1 MPTFIMLTR
10 VSPEAVKAP
19 QTLEKLEQDA
29 MLHIRAECPEVE
41 WRQSYALL
49 GPYDYLDIF
58 SAPDIETAAKV
69 ATLIRAYGR
78 AHSEVWAAT
87 EWERFKQILRGMPQA
102 A

>member
-1 MPTFIMLTR
+1 MPAFIMLTR

-19 QTLEKLEQDA
+19 QSLEELERDA
-29 MLHIRAECPEVE
+29 MQQIRIRCPAVE

-49 GPYDYLDIF
+49 GPYDYLDVF
-58 SAPDIETAAKV
+58 EAPDLETAHKV
-69 ATLIRAYGR
+69 ATLIRAYGH

-87 EWERFKQILRGMPQA
+87 EWARFKQLLRDMPRA